1 MYRETS
7 PLLLLRC
14 RPGPLPGRLSPVGWI
29 IGQQSTE
36 RPNCIQFQQVTLF
49 LAFLPSLNSI
59 PMLQAGAAMG
69 AILSIGW
76 SSGRLQQLPLV
87 FGGPDSEGEIWSQ
100 HPDPTLN
107 LFSVSD

>member
-1 MYRETS
+1 MALNPQLKTIWS
-7 PLLLLRC
+7 PDLSITTCIKLLDISIILC
-14 RPGPLPGRLSPVGWI
+14 I
-29 IGQQSTE
+29 IGD
-36 RPNCIQFQQVTLF
+36 
-49 LAFLPSLNSI
+49 LNSI
-59 PMLQAGAAMG
+59 SMLQAGAAMG

-87 FGGPDSEGEIWSQ
+87 FGGPDSEGEVWSQ